1 VTGLPEA
8 MFPTSG
14 PTVIS
19 EHIDDYV
26 KGMRHED
33 GRVEIFIKS
42 DLVIA
47 FPTQEAALAK
57 LNEMAPDMKNRGHF
71 IRVVGRRTMR
81 SYDVK
86 SMVRVLRKILKPIKP
101 PKAKK
106 A

>member
-1 VTGLPEA
+1 
-8 MFPTSG
+8 MFPVSG
-14 PTVIS
+14 PTVIA

-26 KGMRHED
+26 KGVRHDD

-47 FPTQEAALAK
+47 FATPELAAAK
-57 LNEMAPDMKNRGHF
+57 LDELAPDMKDRGHF
-71 IRVVGRRTMR
+71 IRVIGRRTMR

-86 SMVRVLRKILKPIKP
+86 SMIRVLRKILKPIKP

-106 A
+106 E